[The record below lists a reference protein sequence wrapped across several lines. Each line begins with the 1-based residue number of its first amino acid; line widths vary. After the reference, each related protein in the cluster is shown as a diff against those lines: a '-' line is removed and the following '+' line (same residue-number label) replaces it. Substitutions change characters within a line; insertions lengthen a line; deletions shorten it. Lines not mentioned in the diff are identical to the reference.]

1 MTTRALVL
9 GGGGSLGNAWEIGVV
24 AGLYAGGVDVRAA
37 DLIVGTSAGATA
49 AAQITSEAPDVLLAQ
64 ALAEQYPSRP
74 AAPPAGAGGGS
85 DAPRVNYVQLTGD
98 IITSSTDP
106 VDMRRRLGAA
116 ALAADGAA
124 SADAIAARL
133 AQVASRLPSQEW
145 PAQRVVLTAVDA
157 VTGDELLYD
166 RESGVSLADA
176 VTASTSMGFGGPAH
190 AIDGRRLLD
199 GGYRA
204 NENADLAAGHDRV
217 LVLSPFGGRSRHPE
231 EWGTR
236 LAAHVQ
242 KLSAEGSDVR
252 AIFPDDASEEVFG
265 GNMMNLSQR
274 PAAAQA
280 GCDQGR
286 RISGVLAD
294 LWH

>member
-64 ALAEQYPSRP
+64 ALAEQYPQRP
-74 AAPPAGAGGGS
+74 AAPPAGAGGRS

-98 IITSSTDP
+98 IITGSADP

-116 ALAADGAA
+116 SLAAEGALDP
-124 SADAIAARL
+124 DAIAARL

-157 VTGDELLYD
+157 VTGEEVLYD

-236 LAAHVQ
+236 LAAHIENLRAQ
-242 KLSAEGSDVR
+242 GSDVR
-252 AIFPDDASEEVFG
+252 SIFPDDDSQEVFA
-265 GNMMNLSQR
+265 GNMMNLAQR
-274 PAAAQA
+274 PAAARA
-280 GCDQGR
+280 GFEQGQ
-286 RISGVLAD
+286 VLAD
-294 LWH
+294 QIVAFWV